1 MNLVEL
7 IRSEIR
13 FATANSNNTSFE
25 DMLYYYK
32 IFFIIEETCIPKIK
46 NGIPTPP
53 RATPVSNL
61 ITKST
66 CSSTS
71 INYQD
76 KPNSSINESDSSN
89 IYACSSVS
97 RQDEYN
103 KSNDGND
110 VDKSKNIINK
120 QNAYICKPKQKHL
133 QNTGPKL
140 FTNKPQLD
148 QKKDTTKNY
157 LKTES
162 VLKNATSKMQ
172 SNDMSLKDVILL
184 SNIFE
189 NVCPST
195 SYPLLAEN
203 LNHFLLQIEMY
214 NFQLQNNLQNI
225 TNQNPNTYFDQNFVH
240 FGFFQQYQCSTLI
253 PSLLDLKLDPHF
265 PPNIYT
271 NNDSINSGTMTFD
284 TSLTKLPRLSTSQ
297 TTYQFYLKCI
307 LLNYPNSFKIYTDAS
322 KIQNNV
328 GIAMVS
334 DKDTF
339 TLKLSS
345 DYTSCEAEAVAIL
358 LALEY
363 ALAENYVDY
372 LILTDSLTTVT
383 CIQKENNSSDVINS
397 IFLLI
402 RINQLK
408 GNRIHF
414 IWIPGHNS
422 IEGNEKADR
431 LAKKIATTQTSII
444 YNHNSFMKSKLNLS
458 N

>member
-1 MNLVEL
+1 M
-7 IRSEIR
+7 
-13 FATANSNNTSFE
+13 
-25 DMLYYYK
+25 
-32 IFFIIEETCIPKIK
+32 K
-46 NGIPTPP
+46 NGIPSPS

-71 INYQD
+71 INYHD

-89 IYACSSVS
+89 IHACSNVS

-103 KSNDGND
+103 KSNNGND
-110 VDKSKNIINK
+110 IDKSKNIIIDQK
-120 QNAYICKPKQKHL
+120 AKICKPKQKHL

-140 FTNKPQLD
+140 FTNRPQLD
-148 QKKDTTKNY
+148 QSKDTSKNY
-157 LKTES
+157 
-162 VLKNATSKMQ
+162 Q
-172 SNDMSLKDVILL
+172 SSDTNLKDVLL
-184 SNIFE
+184 SSNIFE
-189 NVCPST
+189 NACPSI
-195 SYPLLAEN
+195 SYLGILES
-203 LNHFLLQIEMY
+203 LNHFQLQTEIY
-214 NFQLQNNLQNI
+214 NFQQLNNLQNI
-225 TNQNPNTYFDQNFVH
+225 TNQNPNTYFDQNVIH
-240 FGFFQQYQCSTLI
+240 LGFFQQYQCSTLI
-253 PSLLDLKLDPHF
+253 PSLLDIKLDPHF
-265 PPNIYT
+265 PHNIYT
-271 NNDSINSGTMTFD
+271 NNDSINCGSMTID
-284 TSLTKLPRLSTSQ
+284 TSLTKLPRLSTSH
-297 TTYQFYLKCI
+297 TTYQFYLQCI

-328 GIAMVS
+328 GIAIVS
-334 DKDTF
+334 DKDTY

-383 CIQKENNSSDVINS
+383 CIQNENNSSDVINS

-402 RINQLK
+402 RMNQLK
-408 GNRIHF
+408 RNRIHF
-414 IWIPGHNS
+414 IWIPSHNS

-431 LAKKIATTQTSII
+431 LAKQIATTPTSII